1 MYKNSLRY
9 WICQI
14 AGWGTWI
21 LLNIIIVYQFAAEY
35 FLKPETKK
43 HLFFFSLFLVFLW
56 SVLSTHL
63 LRVALKKLNWI
74 KLTSG
79 KIALIF
85 IFGTLVTGVVAFYGA
100 TYTEHLSGYSFDQ
113 FEINE
118 RKTKAEDLEKELK
131 INGTAYYNYEK
142 NSSLDSA
149 GYLASVKIKKAT
161 SWYRNKEGK
170 WQFEEQRKG
179 RELQGF
185 IIECIMISLWLL
197 IYLVWHYIEKNN
209 KDRLDKLR
217 LEGVVKSLELK
228 TIKSHINPHFIFNAL
243 NSIRALVDENPE
255 RARTAIT
262 ELSNILRS
270 SLKADTLETVPLQ
283 QELDIVQ
290 DYLALEHMRF
300 EERLSIE
307 MDIDPETLAQPLPPM
322 MLQTLVENAIKH
334 GISKNID
341 GGLIR
346 VCSLFKNGQHELI
359 VQNSG
364 HLTELKLAGNSGF
377 GIQST
382 QDRLN
387 LLYQGKALFEIKNIA
402 GNMVESKIIMP
413 ALPAL
418 SFS

>member
-1 MYKNSLRY
+1 MGR
-9 WICQI
+9 
-14 AGWGTWI
+14 
-21 LLNIIIVYQFAAEY
+21 
-35 FLKPETKK
+35 
-43 HLFFFSLFLVFLW
+43 
-56 SVLSTHL
+56 
-63 LRVALKKLNWI
+63 
-74 KLTSG
+74 
-79 KIALIF
+79 IALIF
-85 IFGTLVTGVVAFYGA
+85 IFGTLTTGLAAYYGA
-100 TYTEHLSGYSFDQ
+100 SFTEHISGYSFDK

-118 RKTKAEDLEKELK
+118 RKNKAEELEKELK
-131 INGTAYYNYEK
+131 VTGTTYYNYEH
-142 NSSLDSA
+142 NNSLDSA
-149 GYLASVKIKKAT
+149 GYLASLKIKKAT
-161 SWYRNKEGK
+161 SWYRDKAGK

-179 RELQGF
+179 RDLQGF
-185 IIECIMISLWLL
+185 IVHCIIISIWLL

-217 LEGVVKSLELK
+217 LEAMVKSLELK

-283 QELDIVQ
+283 QEMDIVQ

-300 EERLSIE
+300 EERLTIE
-307 MDIDPETLAQPLPPM
+307 IDIDPETLNQPLPPM

-341 GGLIR
+341 GGFIR
-346 VCSLFKNGQHELI
+346 VCSRFKNGQHELI
-359 VQNSG
+359 VQNTG
-364 HLTELKLAGNSGF
+364 HLSASKPNGSNGF

-382 QDRLN
+382 QHRLN
-387 LLYQGKALFEIKNIA
+387 LLYQGKARFEIKNTD

-413 ALPAL
+413 ALPSL
-418 SFS
+418 SIN